1 MDDDTGSAFYRVL
14 SDLMLLMFAAM
25 ALSVVML
32 VPMVAKKV
40 TESAEVTQQ
49 PPGTVIVTADWDPNS
64 DVDVDLWV
72 RAPGDTPVGYSAKSG
87 VVFNL
92 LRDDLGQIADA
103 SHLNAEVAYAR
114 GYRAGTYVV
123 NVHLYRLR
131 RGDLPLP
138 VRVVVSIQPEGSES
152 PVQMWSGDVV
162 LTKEGQELTAV
173 RFVLDAQGRLVPD
186 SVDQVQVPVRS
197 AK

>member
-1 MDDDTGSAFYRVL
+1 MDDDTGGAFYRVL

-64 DVDVDLWV
+64 DIDVDLWV

-92 LRDDLGQIADA
+92 LRDDLGQVLDN
-103 SHLNAEVAYAR
+103 SHINAEVAYAR

-138 VRVVVSIQPEGSES
+138 VRVVVSIQPEGSDA

-173 RFVLDAQGRLVPD
+173 RFRLDAQGRLVPD

-197 AK
+197 AR

>member
-1 MDDDTGSAFYRVL
+1 MTDDTGSFSKAWADVVTA
-14 SDLMLLMFAAM
+14 MLA
-25 ALSVVML
+25 ML
-32 VPMVAKKV
+32 VCVAAFMLPHVAERVKQT
-40 TESAEVTQQ
+40 TEAAQQ

-64 DVDVDLWV
+64 DVDCDLWV